1 MGDRLKGKNA
11 IVTGAGRGIFREV
24 ALALAAEGVR
34 VVVVDPGV
42 GRGGEGSEVAPADEV
57 VKEIKSKG
65 GEAIPSYESVAE
77 FDAAEKI
84 IKTCVD
90 TYGRL
95 DILINGAGVLRE
107 RMIYNMTEDDWD
119 TVIKVHLNG
128 TFNMCRHASGLM
140 KEQKYGRIVTCTS
153 DAYRWGSVGQANYAA
168 AKGGIVSF
176 TRAIARELGRYGITC
191 NVIAPMAATRMTLN
205 EGVIAGMK
213 KRLDAG
219 LITKQQYDDLIKMPG
234 PQFVPPIVVYLVT
247 DEAANINGQVF
258 GAGGGRIARYSWPEE
273 ITGIYK
279 DHEKE
284 GPWRLEDIIRLA
296 PSTLLTGYVNPAPP
310 VPDK

>member
-1 MGDRLKGKNA
+1 MGERLKGKNA
-11 IVTGAGRGIFREV
+11 IVTGAGRGIFKEI
-24 ALALAAEGVR
+24 ALAVAAEGAKVI
-34 VVVVDPGV
+34 VVDPGV
-42 GRGGEGSEVAPADEV
+42 GRGGDGTDLSPADET

-65 GEAIPSYESVAE
+65 GEATACYESVAE

-84 IKTCVD
+84 IKTCID

-95 DILINGAGVLRE
+95 DILINGAGILRE
-107 RMIYNMTEDDWD
+107 RMIYNMSEDDWD
-119 TVIKVHLNG
+119 IVLKVHLKG
-128 TFNMCRHASGLM
+128 TFNMCRHASVVM
-140 KEQKYGRIVTCTS
+140 REQKYGRIVNCTS

-176 TRAIARELGRYGITC
+176 TRSIARELGRYGITC

-219 LITKQQYDDLIKMPG
+219 LITKEQYEEFINMPG

-273 ITGIYK
+273 IISIHRDY
-279 DHEKE
+279 EKE
-284 GPWRLEDIIRLA
+284 GPWPLEDIIRLA
-296 PSTLLTGYVNPAPP
+296 PKTLLTGYVNPAPP
-310 VPDK
+310 ASDK

>member
-1 MGDRLKGKNA
+1 MGERLKGKNA
-11 IVTGAGRGIFREV
+11 IVTGAGRGIFKEV
-24 ALALAAEGVR
+24 ALAVAAEGAR

-42 GRGGEGSEVAPADEV
+42 GRGGEGTEAAPADEV

-65 GEAIPSYESVAE
+65 GEATPCYESVAD
-77 FDAAEKI
+77 FNTAEKI

-95 DILINGAGVLRE
+95 DILINGAGILRE

-119 TVIKVHLNG
+119 AVLTVHLKG
-128 TFNMCRHASGLM
+128 TFNMCRHASVLM

-176 TRAIARELGRYGITC
+176 TRSIARELGRYGITC
-191 NVIAPMAATRMTLN
+191 NILAPMAATRMTLN

-219 LITKQQYDDLIKMPG
+219 LITKKQYDEIMEMPK
-234 PQFVPPIVVYLVT
+234 PEFVPPIVVYLVT
-247 DEAANINGQVF
+247 DEAANVNGQVF
-258 GAGGGRIARYSWPEE
+258 GAGGGKIARYSWPEDLTA
-273 ITGIYK
+273 IFK

-284 GPWRLEDIIRLA
+284 GPWQLEDIIRLA

-310 VPDK
+310 APDK